1 MNKKSLRWSRAFPIF
16 EGMSQELDKRPGE
29 LSIKKSSLSKEQKT
43 FNKLIQQIATLR
55 QELAELTDVLDKQR
69 QHYIKHI
76 YPFVQQLTDLRGQLA
91 VLMNGFMTISKGLSD
106 HEKEDLRLLILQL
119 LKDIFRFQQ
128 GDPEGE
134 LLDIFNALSEITYHD
149 MNEAYLSKLRAAAAT
164 EETDIVPVSKVSDK
178 RQKYKEEKERL
189 LDALRRK
196 NIQQL
201 YRQLAKFFHPDLE
214 QDPTKIQL
222 KEELMKQLVIAKEKE
237 DLLSMLQLE
246 IQWIEQE
253 DRHPDSLTNDKLHLY
268 NTTLKEQVKEL
279 QQEINSL
286 FDHPKYEFLQGF
298 AKTPQSAR
306 FIDWKSEKNNLDHL
320 LYGFRDTISG
330 LSQDTKYALKVLKSV
345 LKHNT

>member
-1 MNKKSLRWSRAFPIF
+1 
-16 EGMSQELDKRPGE
+16 MSQELDKRPGE

-43 FNKLIQQIATLR
+43 FNKLIQQIASLR
-55 QELAELTDVLDKQR
+55 QELAELTVVLDKQR
-69 QHYIKHI
+69 RHYIKHI
-76 YPFVQQLTDLRGQLA
+76 YPFVQQLTELRGQLV

-119 LKDIFRFQQ
+119 LKDIFRYQQ

-149 MNEAYLSKLRAAAAT
+149 MNEQYLAKLRAAAAS
-164 EETDIVPVSKVSDK
+164 EETLPAPVSSTK
-178 RQKYKEEKERL
+178 RERYKEEKERL

-214 QDPTKIQL
+214 QDPARIQL

-237 DLLSMLQLE
+237 DLLTMLQLE
-246 IQWIEQE
+246 LQWIEQE

-268 NTTLKEQVKEL
+268 NTTLKEQVKDL
-279 QQEINSL
+279 QDQINSL
-286 FDHPKYEFLQGF
+286 FNHPAYEFLQGF

-320 LYGFRDTISG
+320 LYGFREIISG
-330 LSQDTKYALKVLKSV
+330 LSQDTKSALKVLKNV

>member
-1 MNKKSLRWSRAFPIF
+1 
-16 EGMSQELDKRPGE
+16 MSQELDKRPGE

-55 QELAELTDVLDKQR
+55 QELAELTAVLDKQR
-69 QHYIKHI
+69 QHYIKFI
-76 YPFVQQLTDLRGQLA
+76 YPFIQQLTDLRGQLA

-119 LKDIFRFQQ
+119 LNDIFRYQQ
-128 GDPEGE
+128 ADPEGE
-134 LLDIFNALSEITYHD
+134 LLDIFNALSETSYHD
-149 MNEAYLSKLRAAAAT
+149 INEAYLTKLRAAAASD
-164 EETDIVPVSKVSDK
+164 ETLPAPVSATK
-178 RQKYKEEKERL
+178 RERYKEEKERL

-214 QDPTKIQL
+214 QDPTKILL

-237 DLLSMLQLE
+237 DLLTMLQLE

-268 NTTLKEQVKEL
+268 NTTLKEQVKDL
-279 QQEINSL
+279 QEQINSL
-286 FDHPKYEFLQGF
+286 FNHPKYEFLQGF

-320 LYGFRDTISG
+320 LYGFRDIISG
-330 LSQDTKYALKVLKSV
+330 LSQDTKSALKVLKSV